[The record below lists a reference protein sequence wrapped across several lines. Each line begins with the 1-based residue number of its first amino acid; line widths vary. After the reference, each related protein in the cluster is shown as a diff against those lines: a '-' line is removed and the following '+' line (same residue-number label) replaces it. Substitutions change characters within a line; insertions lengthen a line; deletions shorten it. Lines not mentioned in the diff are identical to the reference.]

1 MDYKVLELIVKLPMV
16 EMDECILNPPQLLP
30 PPQHPLERAE
40 IRVQILEPSQV
51 VLMQAL
57 PTLVLMLAQAE
68 LQLQEQV
75 LRIKASQQL
84 LQHNR
89 QVFAS
94 HLRNN

>member
-30 PPQHPLERAE
+30 PQQHPLERAE
-40 IRVQILEPSQV
+40 IRDQILEPSQV
-51 VLMQAL
+51 
-57 PTLVLMLAQAE
+57 VLMLAQAE